1 MRATAW
7 QQALHEEWEAL
18 GPEKAGNALPK
29 GLDSLVLGQAVG
41 EAARWE
47 YGGVRTC

>member
-1 MRATAW
+1 MTTGTARRVRSPYTS
-7 QQALHEEWEAL
+7 AL

-41 EAARWE
+41 EAAR
-47 YGGVRTC
+47 